1 MIKCIIVDDEPHAI
15 EVLDHYVKQ
24 TPHLQL
30 VASFTNPIEALQL
43 FGRQKIDLVFLD
55 IQMPEISGID
65 FIKAIQGKSKVILT
79 TAYSEFA
86 LEGYDLYV
94 VDYLLKPIR
103 LPRFLAAVQ
112 KVVEQLNAINET
124 HLHPEIVEGDYIFVK
139 TESKGKLLK
148 INLGDIDFIESMKNY
163 VAIHRGGQKTLV
175 YTSMKELEER
185 LPKKQ
190 FLRVHKSFIIPVSRI
205 TRVSNYWH
213 EAATKVPEVTLGFW
227 VIKIA
232 ATTLGETGGDSVTMT
247 LNWVI

>member
-1 MIKCIIVDDEPHAI
+1 MIHCIIVDDEPHAL

-24 TPHLQL
+24 TPHLHL

-43 FGRQKIDLVFLD
+43 LGEQKIDLVFLD
-55 IQMPEISGID
+55 IQMPEITGID

-112 KVVEQLNAINET
+112 KAVEQLHANEIPSQ
-124 HLHPEIVEGDYIFVK
+124 PEVIGDDYIFVK
-139 TESKGKLLK
+139 TEAKGKLLK
-148 INLGDIDFIESMKNY
+148 INLVDIDFIESMKNY

-190 FLRVHKSFIIPVSRI
+190 FIRVHKSFIIPISRI
-205 TRVSNYWH
+205 TGIEGNLVRLKN
-213 EAATKVPEVTLGFW
+213 
-227 VIKIA
+227 
-232 ATTLGETGGDSVTMT
+232 TTAEILIGESYKAELMQIIRGKM
-247 LNWVI
+247 IQ

>member
-1 MIKCIIVDDEPHAI
+1 MINCIVVDDEPHAI
-15 EVLDHYVKQ
+15 EVLVHYVKQ
-24 TPHLQL
+24 TPHLHL
-30 VASFTNPIEALQL
+30 VASFTNPIEALQQL
-43 FGRQKIDLVFLD
+43 IRQRVDLVFLD

-112 KVVEQLNAINET
+112 KAVEQINANEQ
-124 HLHPEIVEGDYIFVK
+124 EDDYIFVK

-148 INLGDIDFIESMKNY
+148 INLADIYFIESMKNY
-163 VAIHRGGQKTLV
+163 VAIHRAGQKTLV
-175 YTSMKELEER
+175 YTSMKEMEER

-190 FLRVHKSFIIPVSRI
+190 FIRVHKSFIIPISGI
-205 TRVSNYWH
+205 TGIEGNLVRLKNTTAEILIGENY
-213 EAATKVPEVTLGFW
+213 KPELMEIIRGKM
-227 VIKIA
+227 IQ
-232 ATTLGETGGDSVTMT
+232 
-247 LNWVI
+247 

>member
-30 VASFTNPIEALQL
+30 VTSFTNPIEALQL
-43 FGRQKIDLVFLD
+43 LGQQKIDLVFLD

-86 LEGYDLYV
+86 LQGYELDV

-112 KVVEQLNAINET
+112 KASQQINAATET
-124 HLHPEIVEGDYIFVK
+124 SQQETEDDYIFVK

-148 INLGDIDFIESMKNY
+148 INLADIDFIESMKNY

-190 FLRVHKSFIIPVSRI
+190 FIRVHKSFIIPISRI
-205 TRVSNYWH
+205 TGIEGNLVRLKN
-213 EAATKVPEVTLGFW
+213 VT
-227 VIKIA
+227 A
-232 ATTLGETGGDSVTMT
+232 
-247 LNWVI
+247 